1 MNYQRYSGDDLL
13 LSLMALGSDKSAM
26 HKIWMEH
33 IQNLKERKSTNHTGG
48 EVKPDTYEWMSKIFS
63 KLNPRAVESV
73 LSNRSISANF
83 LETASVNTQTEK
95 IKGAHYDT
103 PRTNSDYGY
112 FVVELKKDGKG
123 YLKLKLNGEKVEDTT
138 KPYLALIVSTMVN
151 GNEKTRYL
159 FIEEKRSEKL
169 VDGRVVKD
177 IRYRTIGS
185 DTLELTSEKNSNSL
199 IGAVESY
206 ENHSKIVAT
215 KTNATE
221 VLNKNPQVSSGADN
235 SFGESDI
242 EGQITKSE
250 ASNSSGQ
257 NNSDHIQSQEPNT
270 DEDDDNEWDTWYKRP
285 TKRSKSVIFEAGS
298 NAKTPSTSTPNITA
312 PTVSV
317 FVKVNTT
324 SSKAPEDNKACSSS
338 RKTTLS
344 TEQKIMRTENGNYK
358 VDDDGQITILF

>member
-13 LSLMALGSDKSAM
+13 LSLMALGSEKSAM

-33 IQNLKERKSTNHTGG
+33 IQNLNKQKSTKETSG
-48 EVKPDTYEWMSKIFS
+48 EVKSDTYEWMSKIFL
-63 KLNPRAVESV
+63 KLSPRAVESV
-73 LSNRSISANF
+73 LSRRNISANF
-83 LETASVNTQTEK
+83 LETASVTTETEN

-103 PRTNSDYGY
+103 PSTNSDYGY
-112 FVVELKKDGKG
+112 FVVELKKDGKS
-123 YLKLKLNGEKVEDTT
+123 YLKLKLNGEKIEDTT

-169 VDGRVVKD
+169 VGGRVVKD

-185 DTLELTSEKNSNSL
+185 DTLELTSEENSNSL
-199 IGAVESY
+199 IGAVESF
-206 ENHSKIVAT
+206 ENHSKVVVP
-215 KTNATE
+215 KTNTNE

-257 NNSDHIQSQEPNT
+257 NSDHIQSQEPNT
-270 DEDDDNEWDTWYKRP
+270 DEDDDHEWDTWYKRP

-298 NAKTPSTSTPNITA
+298 NAKTPSTSAPNITA
-312 PTVSV
+312 PTVSG

-324 SSKAPEDNKACSSS
+324 SSKEPEDNKSCSSS